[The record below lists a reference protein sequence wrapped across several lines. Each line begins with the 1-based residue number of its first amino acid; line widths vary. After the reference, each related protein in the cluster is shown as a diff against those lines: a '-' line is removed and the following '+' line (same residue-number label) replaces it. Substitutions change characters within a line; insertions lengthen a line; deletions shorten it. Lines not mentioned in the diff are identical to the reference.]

1 MSAVPPLVPTN
12 RLLTSLPDRT
22 RKRLIA
28 RCKLVALDF
37 DTVLCKTGER
47 IRHVYFPVGGF
58 ISLITTLADGARL
71 EVGIAGNEG
80 MLGISLILG
89 VNISP
94 QHALV
99 QGTGSALRMS
109 AADFCRQLEHDALL
123 RQCLGRYV
131 HVQLAQLAQ
140 FAACTHFHRVDARLA
155 RWLLMTRDRAHS
167 NRFRITQQFLALMLG
182 VRRAGISEA
191 ASLLQSRGL
200 IRYHRGEIAIL
211 NSGSLER
218 AACRCYQRD
227 LDLYEHTMAGVGGSS
242 SYR

>member
-1 MSAVPPLVPTN
+1 VSASEPVAPTN
-12 RLLTSLPDRT
+12 RLLASLPDRS

-28 RCKLVALDF
+28 HCKLVALDF
-37 DTVLCKTGER
+37 ERVLCKTGDR
-47 IRHVYFPVGGF
+47 IRHVYFPVDGF
-58 ISLITTLADGARL
+58 ISLVTTLEDGARL
-71 EVGIAGNEG
+71 EVGIAGDEG

-99 QGTGSALRMS
+99 QGAGSALRMN
-109 AADFCRQLEHDALL
+109 AADFCRELDGDALL
-123 RQCLGRYV
+123 RQSLGRYV

-218 AACRCYQRD
+218 TACRCYQRD
-227 LDLYEHTMAGVGGSS
+227 LELYEHTMAGVGGGS
-242 SYR
+242 RHR

>member
-1 MSAVPPLVPTN
+1 MSTPQAVAPTN
-12 RLLTSLPDRT
+12 RLLTSLPERS
-22 RKRLIA
+22 RKLLIA

-37 DTVLCKTGER
+37 DSVLCKAGER
-47 IRHVYFPVGGF
+47 IRHVYFPLGGF

-99 QGTGSALRMS
+99 QGAGSALRLS
-109 AADFCRQLEHDALL
+109 AADFCRLLERDVLL

-167 NRFRITQQFLALMLG
+167 DRFRITHQFLALMLG
-182 VRRAGISEA
+182 VRRAGISQA
-191 ASLLQSRGL
+191 ASSLQSRGL
-200 IRYHRGEIAIL
+200 IRYHRGEMSVL
-211 NSGSLER
+211 NGTGLER
-218 AACRCYQRD
+218 TACRCYQSD
-227 LDLYEHTMAGVGGSS
+227 LNLYQRTMVGVRGSS
-242 SYR
+242 RRR

>member
-1 MSAVPPLVPTN
+1 MSVTQPIVHTN
-12 RLLTSLPDRT
+12 RLLGTLPDRS

-37 DTVLCKTGER
+37 DAVLCAAGDR

-58 ISLITTLADGARL
+58 ISLVTTLTDGERL
-71 EVGIAGNEG
+71 EVGIAGDEG
-80 MLGISLILG
+80 MLGVSLLLG

-99 QGTGSALRMS
+99 QGAGYALRIP
-109 AADFCRQLEHDALL
+109 AADFCRQLERDALL
-123 RQCLGRYV
+123 RQHFSRYV

-167 NRFRITQQFLALMLG
+167 SRFRITHQFLALMLG
-182 VRRAGISEA
+182 VRRAGISQA
-191 ASLLQSRGL
+191 ASALQSRGL
-200 IRYHRGEIAIL
+200 IQYHRGEITVL
-211 NSGSLER
+211 NSAGLER
-218 AACRCYQRD
+218 TACRCYQGD
-227 LDLYEHTMAGVGGSS
+227 LELYLRAMVGVRGSS
-242 SYR
+242 RRR